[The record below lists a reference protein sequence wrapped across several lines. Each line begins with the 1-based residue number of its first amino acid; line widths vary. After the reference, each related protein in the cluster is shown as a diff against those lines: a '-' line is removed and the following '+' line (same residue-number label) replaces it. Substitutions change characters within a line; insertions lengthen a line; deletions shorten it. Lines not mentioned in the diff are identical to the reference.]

1 MNKDEKKK
9 INTQIEKAKVVVA
22 DLFINRE
29 KLQAAVQGNL
39 QQLQEKLNEIQQL
52 ESKLRE

>member
-39 QQLQEKLNEIQQL
+39 QQLQAKLNEIQQL